1 MSGCPLRPGSRPAQY
16 SARRNRQCRRAF
28 TVMSS
33 ARKAAHVQKRL
44 LLRGRSAVQNPIA
57 MREAPEPANY
67 VGVVF
72 GVFEVFRI
80 AGNAEEFHAAKLLG
94 AMLRIHER
102 HVHEL

>member
-1 MSGCPLRPGSRPAQY
+1 MSGCPLRPGRRPAQY

-44 LLRGRSAVQNPIA
+44 LFRGRSPVQTPIA

-67 VGVVF
+67 GGAVF
-72 GVFEVFRI
+72 GVLEVCGS
-80 AGNAEEFHAAKLLG
+80 AGNGEGFDAAKLAG
-94 AMLRIHER
+94 EMRRMSER
-102 HVHEL
+102 HG